1 MARVLRR
8 LDQRVRGARG
18 GRGRGEVRAVC
29 RGQNGARRGAASGAD
44 SEGSAVGSS
53 LTRNNPRF
61 VLTNEDLSELE
72 AIVYGGFDPMGWQ
85 YDLRYQLTPSS
96 FGGKSWGLFVPQ

>member
-1 MARVLRR
+1 M
-8 LDQRVRGARG
+8 
-18 GRGRGEVRAVC
+18 
-29 RGQNGARRGAASGAD
+29 
-44 SEGSAVGSS
+44 
-53 LTRNNPRF
+53 
-61 VLTNEDLSELE
+61 LTNEDLSELE